1 MAEENKKENRKDKFV
16 KSFVKTFKEQYI
28 THQGATVTY
37 LVLRALV
44 VAIMIL
50 AFLNHNYENAFMC
63 ILALIMFIIPTFIEE
78 SFHIE
83 IPNVLEII
91 ILIFIFSA
99 NILGEIAKFY
109 VYIPVW
115 DTALHTLNGFL
126 CAAIGLSLFE
136 LFNNNEKINFR
147 VSPFF
152 LVLVAFCFSMTI
164 AVTWEFFEFSQDTFF
179 GYDMQKDTII
189 NRINSVELGTDGS
202 IISIGNIT
210 NTYVDGEK
218 LPIDGYLDIGL
229 FDTMKD
235 MFVNFIGALIFSI
248 YGYFYEKAKG
258 KKNTWVEKLM
268 LTPMEDDRIEK
279 LDALK
284 KQKVKQR
291 LEKAKRIKP
300 HKR

>member
-1 MAEENKKENRKDKFV
+1 MSEENKKENSKDRFV
-16 KSFVKTFKEQYI
+16 KSFVKTFKQQYI

-37 LVLRALV
+37 LVLRAFV
-44 VAIMIL
+44 IAIMIL

-63 ILALIMFIIPTFIEE
+63 IMALIMFIIPTFIEE

-83 IPNVLEII
+83 IPTVLEII

-99 NILGEIAKFY
+99 NILGEIAEFY
-109 VYIPVW
+109 VYIPIW
-115 DTALHTLNGFL
+115 DTVLHTINGFL

-164 AVTWEFFEFSQDTFF
+164 AVGWEFFEFSQDRFF
-179 GYDMQKDTII
+179 GYDMQKDTIVH
-189 NRINSVELGTDGS
+189 RINSVALAKDGT

-210 NTYVDGEK
+210 STFVNGVE

-235 MFVNFIGALIFSI
+235 MFVNFIGALIFSV

-279 LDALK
+279 LEALK
-284 KQKVKQR
+284 KKKVKHR
-291 LEKAKRIKP
+291 LEKSKRIKI